1 MGIVEGIMD
10 HKIFKLTYGHSQL
23 LCFSPYVLIQIIKII
38 YLHGLL
44 FLFFLILALIK
55 YITMW

>member
-23 LCFSPYVLIQIIKII
+23 LCVSHLRSYSDNKNNV
-38 YLHGLL
+38 LHGLL
-44 FLFFLILALIK
+44 FLFFLYTLIK